1 MDKFHF
7 VNVKP
12 NIERKDVALIKETI
26 FQRARDKAEKMNEVQ
41 NEQYAS
47 QVKNDIME
55 IASADFRST
64 EFNPFNQFKQ
74 SLGIG
79 TQGAVAKE
87 EVVQEVVQEPVKEP
101 EVAQE
106 QSVLQSR
113 FQKISTENYS
123 NSVKDE
129 TMDIARRQ
137 FSQQQNLMAS
147 LNFLNAKA
155 AVQMAKYAH
164 SKINY
169 MG

>member
-7 VNVKP
+7 VNVKS

-41 NEQYAS
+41 NEQYTS
-47 QVKNDIME
+47 QVKNDVME

-79 TQGAVAKE
+79 TIGAVVKE
-87 EVVQEVVQEPVKEP
+87 EVAQEVEQEPVNEP
-101 EVAQE
+101 EVAKE

-137 FSQQQNLMAS
+137 FSQQQNLMVS

-169 MG
+169 MS